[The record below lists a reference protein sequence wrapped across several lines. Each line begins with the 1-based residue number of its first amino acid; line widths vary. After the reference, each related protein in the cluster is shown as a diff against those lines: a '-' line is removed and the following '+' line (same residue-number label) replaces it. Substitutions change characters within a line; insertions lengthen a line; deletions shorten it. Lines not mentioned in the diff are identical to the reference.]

1 MKKQNAQMI
10 VLVTVLILCICG
22 YFIVKAMPE
31 EETEVS
37 SEAYTVVNVDQND
50 VKGISYF
57 YEGKIIDLVKENE
70 VWTLEEDPE
79 LEVDQSIIE
88 TMLEYICYISTDTVI
103 ESPESLAEYGLSN
116 PSNTVCLTLSDNSVV
131 QVLIG
136 DYMDMT
142 GEYYALVAGDSK
154 VYTISSYIA
163 SIFEKS
169 LDDLIAVEKNTEE
182 IAEES
187 VTETATEE

>member
-103 ESPESLAEYGLSN
+103 ESPESLAEYGLAN

-169 LDDLIAVEKNTEE
+169 LDDLIVVEKNIEG

-187 VTETATEE
+187 VIEAATEE